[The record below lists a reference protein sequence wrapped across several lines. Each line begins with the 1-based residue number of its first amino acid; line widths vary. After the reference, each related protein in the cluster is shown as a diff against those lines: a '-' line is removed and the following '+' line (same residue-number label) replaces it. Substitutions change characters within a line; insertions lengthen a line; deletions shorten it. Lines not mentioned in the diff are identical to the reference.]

1 MISVKNLKKTH
12 LLGGEEVHALDDVS
26 LLIKEHEFV
35 AIIGQSGSG
44 KSTFMNML
52 GCLDRPDSGE
62 ITLDG
67 TDILKCKEKELSVI
81 RNKKIGFIF
90 QQFHLLP
97 KLSALENVEL
107 PLIYQG
113 MPTKK
118 RREKAVKALK
128 AVGLEKRMNHK
139 PNQLSG
145 GQQQRVAIAR
155 ALVGEPSLI
164 LADEPTGNL
173 DSRSGKEI
181 MMLLHNLHE
190 EGNTIVLITHDNNVA
205 MEAPR
210 QVQISDGKI
219 IKDSGGEAEL
229 RQNMKITQAIKMAF
243 ASICSTKLRSF
254 LTMLGIIIGV
264 MSVTVLVSIVQS
276 TTNNVSDTLSQLGGN
291 VISATV
297 TSRRS
302 NKITTSDLK
311 SLENNPA
318 IESVSPIIS
327 GSSTAKASGNSSSV
341 TLKGITEEYE
351 DIQNI
356 SVQKG
361 RYILD
366 VDNDNRLQVCL
377 IGVTAAKDLFGHTD
391 VEGETIRISGRNF
404 KIIGVLEEDGSSQ
417 RDSNDSVIYT
427 PFTTAQ
433 RIMQNSTI
441 SSFYVSATNEGML
454 NMAESVVDSFLLE
467 KTGDED
473 SYTITNQ
480 SDIADSVSDVT
491 NSMTYMIG
499 GIAGI
504 SLLVGGIGIMN
515 IMLVSVTE
523 RTKEIGIR
531 KAIGAKKKDI
541 LAQFMIESIVLSCMG
556 GVIGIALSAATIFGM
571 NQLMSADYTISAGIS
586 LIALGFSAVLG
597 IIFGLYPANKAA
609 NLKPIEALNL

>member
-1 MISVKNLKKTH
+1 MISVKNLKKTYF
-12 LLGGEEVHALDDVS
+12 LGGEEVHALDDVS
-26 LLIKEHEFV
+26 LSIKEHEFV

-219 IKDSGGEAEL
+219 IKDSGGEAE
-229 RQNMKITQAIKMAF
+229 
-243 ASICSTKLRSF
+243 
-254 LTMLGIIIGV
+254 
-264 MSVTVLVSIVQS
+264 
-276 TTNNVSDTLSQLGGN
+276 
-291 VISATV
+291 
-297 TSRRS
+297 
-302 NKITTSDLK
+302 
-311 SLENNPA
+311 
-318 IESVSPIIS
+318 
-327 GSSTAKASGNSSSV
+327 
-341 TLKGITEEYE
+341 YE
-351 DIQNI
+351 D
-356 SVQKG
+356 
-361 RYILD
+361 Y
-366 VDNDNRLQVCL
+366 
-377 IGVTAAKDLFGHTD
+377 T
-391 VEGETIRISGRNF
+391 
-404 KIIGVLEEDGSSQ
+404 
-417 RDSNDSVIYT
+417 SN
-427 PFTTAQ
+427 
-433 RIMQNSTI
+433 
-441 SSFYVSATNEGML
+441 
-454 NMAESVVDSFLLE
+454 
-467 KTGDED
+467 
-473 SYTITNQ
+473 
-480 SDIADSVSDVT
+480 
-491 NSMTYMIG
+491 
-499 GIAGI
+499 
-504 SLLVGGIGIMN
+504 
-515 IMLVSVTE
+515 
-523 RTKEIGIR
+523 
-531 KAIGAKKKDI
+531 
-541 LAQFMIESIVLSCMG
+541 
-556 GVIGIALSAATIFGM
+556 
-571 NQLMSADYTISAGIS
+571 
-586 LIALGFSAVLG
+586 
-597 IIFGLYPANKAA
+597 
-609 NLKPIEALNL
+609 

>member
-1 MISVKNLKKTH
+1 MISVKNLKKTY

-26 LLIKEHEFV
+26 LSIKEHEFV

-181 MMLLHNLHE
+181 MMLLHNLYE

-210 QVQISDGKI
+210 QIQISDGKI
-219 IKDSGGEAEL
+219 IKDSGGEAE
-229 RQNMKITQAIKMAF
+229 
-243 ASICSTKLRSF
+243 
-254 LTMLGIIIGV
+254 
-264 MSVTVLVSIVQS
+264 
-276 TTNNVSDTLSQLGGN
+276 
-291 VISATV
+291 
-297 TSRRS
+297 
-302 NKITTSDLK
+302 
-311 SLENNPA
+311 
-318 IESVSPIIS
+318 
-327 GSSTAKASGNSSSV
+327 
-341 TLKGITEEYE
+341 YE
-351 DIQNI
+351 D
-356 SVQKG
+356 
-361 RYILD
+361 
-366 VDNDNRLQVCL
+366 
-377 IGVTAAKDLFGHTD
+377 HT
-391 VEGETIRISGRNF
+391 
-404 KIIGVLEEDGSSQ
+404 
-417 RDSNDSVIYT
+417 SN
-427 PFTTAQ
+427 
-433 RIMQNSTI
+433 
-441 SSFYVSATNEGML
+441 
-454 NMAESVVDSFLLE
+454 
-467 KTGDED
+467 
-473 SYTITNQ
+473 
-480 SDIADSVSDVT
+480 
-491 NSMTYMIG
+491 
-499 GIAGI
+499 
-504 SLLVGGIGIMN
+504 
-515 IMLVSVTE
+515 
-523 RTKEIGIR
+523 
-531 KAIGAKKKDI
+531 
-541 LAQFMIESIVLSCMG
+541 
-556 GVIGIALSAATIFGM
+556 
-571 NQLMSADYTISAGIS
+571 
-586 LIALGFSAVLG
+586 
-597 IIFGLYPANKAA
+597 
-609 NLKPIEALNL
+609 